1 MKKMF
6 SNGITVLDIV
16 NSLQTQQNDLS
27 DSYIK
32 VFKDFPLSEID
43 FGIPNQSEPDYEFY
57 CQTNIE
63 RFKELKEMSL
73 SVVKERYIVTVWLYD
88 DDGFENGYE
97 TVIELY
103 I

>member
-1 MKKMF
+1 MF

-43 FGIPNQSEPDYEFY
+43 FGIPNQSDPDYEFY
-57 CQTNIE
+57 CYTNIE
-63 RFKELKEMSL
+63 RIKELRKMAL
-73 SVVKERYIVTVWLYD
+73 SEVKERNIVTVWLYD
-88 DDGFENGYE
+88 DDGFENGFE
-97 TVIELY
+97 TVLELY

>member
-1 MKKMF
+1 MK
-6 SNGITVLDIV
+6 GITFLDYIKGL
-16 NSLQTQQNDLS
+16 SGDLK

-32 VFKDFPLSEID
+32 VFKDGLSEID
-43 FGIPNQSEPDYEFY
+43 YGIPNQNEPDYEFFAY
-57 CQTNIE
+57 SD
-63 RFKELKEMSL
+63 LKEVS
-73 SVVKERYIVTVWLYD
+73 SFIIKDTNIVTVWFYD